1 MTFCNYAF
9 YNVNSGL
16 IENVICIEK
25 LIAPS
30 FSWPEGYSIVEIPLQ
45 LSGEWSM
52 CGIGWRYIDGQF
64 VEPTKPQPVPPP
76 DPPVSSV

>member
-1 MTFCNYAF
+1 MSFGNYAF

-16 IENVICIEK
+16 IENVIYIENSM
-25 LIAPS
+25 APS
-30 FSWPEGYSIVEIPLQ
+30 FTWPDGYAIVEIPLQ

-64 VEPTKPQPVPPP
+64 VEPTKPPPVPPP
-76 DPPVSSV
+76 VPPVSDV